1 MSKRSFELVS
11 QEFDDDMVQF
21 SLDTVVILY
30 TRGTVKSN
38 AAWKLNDRGIGASLL
53 TVSFSKSFLT
63 WGQWCMVAQAPE
75 WAGFESRRRAYHR
88 HCSILRKL

>member
-30 TRGTVKSN
+30 TLDTFKLN
-38 AAWKLNDRGIGASLL
+38 AAWELNDRGIGASLL

-63 WGQWCMVAQAPE
+63 WGAVVHGSASARV
-75 WAGFESRRRAYHR
+75 GRVR
-88 HCSILRKL
+88 I